1 MSPTGTT
8 APSLAQAISDVEGA
22 QTTLTNA
29 VSSQQAAQA
38 KYDAAVAGKQTADQ
52 TEGDAATAFNGM
64 LDELIAAATAAK
76 VPASPPATPAS

>member
-8 APSLAQAISDVEGA
+8 TPSLAQAISDVESA

-29 VSSQQAAQA
+29 ESSQQAAQA
-38 KYDAAVAGKQTADQ
+38 KYDAAVAGKQSADQ
-52 TEGDAATAFNGM
+52 TEGDAATAFTAV

-76 VPASPPATPAS
+76 VPASAPNPAS